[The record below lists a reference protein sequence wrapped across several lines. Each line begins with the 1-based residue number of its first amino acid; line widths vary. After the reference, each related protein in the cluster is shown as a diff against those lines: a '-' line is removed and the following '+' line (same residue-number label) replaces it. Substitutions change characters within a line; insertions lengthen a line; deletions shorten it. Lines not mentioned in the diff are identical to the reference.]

1 MTPNFTKW
9 TDFALTDGLRLA
21 SILVIA
27 LILNRILRVL
37 TNRLIPAVG
46 AESLGRIARMREQ
59 HVKTLSSLLYSA
71 GTAVIVSGAILTALP
86 LFGFNVTPV
95 AAVAGLASLAFGFGA
110 QHLVRDLI
118 NGFFI
123 IIEDQ
128 FVVGESVRVGAVVGR
143 VEHLTLRRTVIRD
156 IQGAVVTIP
165 NSEITQVSNLSRDWG
180 QVFVDLSIPP
190 DGSSDTA
197 LASLERVCADLRADS
212 SWSPV
217 LVDGPR
223 VLGVE
228 TFGPAGA
235 TLRLQLRTVPG
246 RQDDAARELRRRIQN
261 RFEQEHVRWGG
272 VQRVEIVGSG
282 SGALESM
289 SARSNS

>member
-1 MTPNFTKW
+1 MTPNLSKW
-9 TDFALTDGLRLA
+9 TDFALAPGLRLVT
-21 SILVIA
+21 ILIVA
-27 LILNRILRVL
+27 LVLNRILRMV
-37 TNRLIPAVG
+37 TRRLIPAVG

-59 HVKTLSSLLYSA
+59 HVKTLSSVLYSA
-71 GTAVIVSGAILTALP
+71 GTAIIVAGAILTALP

-156 IQGAVVTIP
+156 IQGAVVTVP
-165 NSEITQVSNLSRDWG
+165 NGEITQVSNLSRDWG

-272 VQRVEIVGSG
+272 VQRIEVIG
-282 SGALESM
+282 SGALESL
-289 SARSNS
+289 SARTNS